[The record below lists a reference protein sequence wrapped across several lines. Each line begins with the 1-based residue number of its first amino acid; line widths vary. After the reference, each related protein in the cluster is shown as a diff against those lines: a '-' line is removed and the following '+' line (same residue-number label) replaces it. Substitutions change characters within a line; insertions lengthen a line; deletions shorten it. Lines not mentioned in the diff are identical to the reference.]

1 MVTIKAICDFIH
13 NYFEAEKIEG
23 SFTIAGGELQNVAI
37 LENQY
42 FRVQGSVFND
52 GIYKAPKADLTDET
66 FRGTITLMAVP
77 KDVLDV
83 LTRAT
88 QWEADNAN
96 TLNSPYTS
104 ESFGGYSYTKGTST
118 HKDGSSGQL
127 TWRDV
132 FGSELKAYRKIG

>member
-1 MVTIKAICDFIH
+1 
-13 NYFEAEKIEG
+13 
-23 SFTIAGGELQNVAI
+23 
-37 LENQY
+37 
-42 FRVQGSVFND
+42 
-52 GIYKAPKADLTDET
+52 
-66 FRGTITLMAVP
+66 MAVP